1 MAYEPIYQFGEVIL
15 VPFPFT
21 NQATSKKRPAV
32 VISSPAYHN
41 NRPDLLIMAI
51 TSQAHT
57 APDFAT
63 FPVVDWQAAG
73 LLKPSFVKP
82 VLTTLEQALVIRR
95 MGSLSPRDQQSLRQT
110 LTQILG

>member
-1 MAYEPIYQFGEVIL
+1 MASESIFQFGEVVL

-21 NQATSKKRPAV
+21 NQAESKKRPAV
-32 VISSPAYHN
+32 VISSPAYHT

-51 TSQAHT
+51 TSQART
-57 APDFAT
+57 TLDFAT

-73 LLKPSFVKP
+73 LLKSSFAKP
-82 VLTTLEQALVIRR
+82 VLTTLEQARVIRS
-95 MGSLSPRDQQSLRQT
+95 MGSLSPRDQHSLRQM

>member
-1 MAYEPIYQFGEVIL
+1 MTSESNYQFGEVIL

-21 NQATSKKRPAV
+21 NQSESKKRPAV
-32 VISSPAYHN
+32 VISSDAYHT

-51 TSQAHT
+51 TSQTHV

-73 LLKPSFVKP
+73 LLKPSFAKP
-82 VLTTLEQALVIRR
+82 VLTTLEQKLVIRR
-95 MGSLSPRDQQSLRQT
+95 MGVFSSRDQQSLRQM
-110 LTQILG
+110 LKQIFG

>member
-73 LLKPSFVKP
+73 LLKPSFGKP

>member
-1 MAYEPIYQFGEVIL
+1 MASESIYQFGEVVL

-21 NQATSKKRPAV
+21 NQVASKKRPAV
-32 VISSPAYHN
+32 VISSTAYHT

-51 TSQAHT
+51 TSRAHT

-63 FPVVDWQAAG
+63 FPVIDWQAAG
-73 LLKPSFVKP
+73 LLKPSFAKP
-82 VLTTLEQALVIRR
+82 VLATLEQALVIRR
-95 MGSLSPRDQQSLRQT
+95 MGNLSPRDQQSLRQM

>member
-1 MAYEPIYQFGEVIL
+1 MASESIYLFGEVIL

-21 NQATSKKRPAV
+21 NQAQSKKRPAV
-32 VISSPAYHN
+32 IISSPAYHT

-73 LLKPSFVKP
+73 LLKPSFAKP

-95 MGSLSPRDQQSLRQT
+95 MGSLSSRDQHSLRLM